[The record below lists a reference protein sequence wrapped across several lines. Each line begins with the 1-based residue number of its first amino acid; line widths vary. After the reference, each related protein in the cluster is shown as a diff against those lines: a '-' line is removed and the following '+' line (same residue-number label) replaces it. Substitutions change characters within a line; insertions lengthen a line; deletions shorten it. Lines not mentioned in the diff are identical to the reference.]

1 MLVEGAD
8 VKVASS
14 GGDRDRDE
22 FVTCTVSAVSVDDGR
37 PSSNVGVGRSSEGEI
52 ATERPAAA
60 ETATPPRE
68 APRVSAI
75 WATGRVTGLSGKRV
89 ETSMMAPL
97 PSTIWRTETVWTTT
111 TGSGATNSWRFSTMA
126 CSSAAG
132 GGGET
137 GGGGGEG
144 ERME

>member
-52 ATERPAAA
+52 ATDRPAAA
-60 ETATPPRE
+60 ETATPPR
-68 APRVSAI
+68 VSAI
-75 WATGRVTGLSGKRV
+75 WTTGTVTGLSGSRV
-89 ETSMMAPL
+89 ETSMTAPL

-111 TGSGATNSWRFSTMA
+111 TGSGATSSWRFSTMA

-132 GGGET
+132 GGG
-137 GGGGGEG
+137 GGEG
-144 ERME
+144 ERMEWPSLSRGR